1 MAEHFLYLT
10 ELIGLEVHDTRGRR
24 IGRIR
29 DAGIVPRIDPAR
41 VDQFLVGGDLAWLTV
56 RHDQVA
62 RIGLDGIFLNDDRLI
77 PHYEDEYVLRVVRDL
92 LDQQIID
99 VHGRKVVRVN
109 DVTFEIRQAADH
121 ATLRIVEVD
130 VGVRSM
136 CRRLVKG
143 ILPPRVIRRLQ
154 EAITP
159 RSIRWEFCNIVE
171 PDPRRRLRLNISH
184 RALEKLHPAD
194 IADIIEELSPEGRE
208 AIFRELDSE
217 VAAEALSEVEPR
229 VQVQIL
235 EALEAERAAEIVEDM
250 APDQAADVLAEMEEE
265 TSERI
270 LEEMETEEK
279 AEVRELLEHAEDSAG
294 GMMNTEFLLLPIDA
308 TVDDALQALKQNEEL
323 ADQLHTLFL
332 HDETGRLAGVVALP
346 RLLLVPPGTPLASV
360 ANPNVVSTSVSE
372 KADRAIELVDKYNL
386 THLPVLDEN
395 GQMVGIITA
404 DDVISYLRRD

>member
-1 MAEHFLYLT
+1 MSEHLLYLT
-10 ELIGLEVHDTRGRR
+10 ELVGLEVHDTRGRR

-29 DAGIVPRIDPAR
+29 DAGLVPRVDPAR

-62 RIGLDGIFLNDDRLI
+62 RIGLDGIFLRDDRLV
-77 PHYEDEYVLRVVRDL
+77 PHYEDEYVLRMVRDL

-109 DVTFEIRQAADH
+109 DVTFEIRQSNDH
-121 ATLRIVEVD
+121 ATLRVVEVD

-136 CRRLVKG
+136 ARRLVKG
-143 ILPPRVIRRLQ
+143 ILPPRTVRRLQ

-159 RSIRWEFCNIVE
+159 RSIRWEFCNILE
-171 PDPRRRLRLNISH
+171 PDPQRRLRLNISH
-184 RALEKLHPAD
+184 RALENLHPAD
-194 IADIIEELSPEGRE
+194 LADIVEELSPEDRE

-217 VAAEALSEVEPR
+217 VAAEALSEIDPR
-229 VQVQIL
+229 MQVQIL
-235 EALEAERAAEIVEDM
+235 ESLEADRAADIVEDM
-250 APDQAADVLAEMEEE
+250 APDQAADVLGDMEEE

-270 LEEMETEEK
+270 LGQMEVEEK
-279 AEVRELLEHAEDSAG
+279 AEVQELLEHPEDSAG

-308 TVDDALQALKQNEEL
+308 TVDDALAALRKNEEL

-346 RLLLVPPGTPLASV
+346 RLLLVPPGTRLADV
-360 ANPNVVSTSVSE
+360 ANPNVVSTTVDE

-386 THLPVLDEN
+386 TQLPVLGEDGE
-395 GQMVGIITA
+395 MVGIITA